1 MAISSMTTITERRL
15 HLQLSGL
22 VQGVGFRPWSYR
34 LARQLQLRG
43 WVGNNPGG
51 VCLVLEGPEADLQR
65 FLETLQTAPPPR
77 CRLDRLQQQW
87 SAATGQPSDFRI
99 AAAEA
104 ACSDQLASALVSPDL
119 AICPACLAELGDPAS
134 RRHHYPFISCTDCGP
149 RYSLL
154 RQLPFERAHT
164 SLATFPLCAACSRD
178 YADPADRRFHAQ
190 TLSCPACGPRL
201 RWQTRSVAEP
211 LDPRGIA
218 GDSATAIDA
227 AAAALHQGRIVALQ
241 GIGGFQLLVDP
252 GNAAAVAELR
262 RRKGRPDKPL
272 ALLADPSWLEGCCH
286 INPAERQ
293 QWWSPAAPIV
303 LLRPREESQQL
314 AHLAG
319 NVAGSSSWLGVMRAA
334 SGLHQLVLAAFAG
347 GALVATSANRSG
359 EPIARDADEDSALLA
374 ELADGVLR
382 HDLPIVNRIDDSV
395 LRLAAS
401 RPLVLRLGR
410 GLAPLA
416 VAHLAPRLGPE
427 QNARGA
433 SDTRGAGLALGAQLK
448 GSVALQLP
456 QQILLSPDLG
466 DISSSL
472 GSRHL
477 QETASHWLQRHGVT
491 AASIGCDAHPGYSSS
506 QLAADLALQQ
516 GLPLRAVQHHHAH
529 LLAVMAEHGQGG
541 EQRGVAWDG
550 SGQGDDGSLWGGE
563 ALAVSTA
570 GYRRLARLRPF
581 PLPGGEQ
588 ALREPRRAAL
598 GLLVSAYGTRW
609 RQRVQGCGALP
620 WLQAFQ
626 AEELEVLDQAL
637 ERGLNSPLCSSVGR
651 LFDAVAALL
660 GLQQICSHEAQA
672 AMALEGLATRAAANG
687 SSWNNPS
694 YRLPLRR
701 SDSAGCLEW
710 DWRPLLEQLL
720 QDLAAADAA
729 GNADAGDLSERAS
742 WIALAF
748 HQALAEGLADLAAQV
763 RNPEAPESALAPGGA
778 RTFLLS
784 GGCFQNALLLE
795 RSIAALQ
802 ARGITAVWSQQLP
815 CNDAA
820 LAVGQLLA
828 ASAVPITPAAPR
840 ATPHVPRRTG

>member
-1 MAISSMTTITERRL
+1 MAIGSMTTITERRL

-34 LARQLQLRG
+34 LAQQLHLRG
-43 WVGNNPGG
+43 CVGNNADG
-51 VCLVLEGPEADLQR
+51 VCLVLEGPDADLQR
-65 FLETLQTAPPPR
+65 FLEILQTAPPPR
-77 CRLDRLQQQW
+77 CRIDRLLQQW
-87 SAATGQPSDFRI
+87 NAATGQPSDFRI

-104 ACSDQLASALVSPDL
+104 AGSDQLASALVSPDL
-119 AICPACLAELGDPAS
+119 AICPACLAELADPAS

-164 SLATFPLCAACSRD
+164 SLAAFPLCRD
-178 YADPADRRFHAQ
+178 CAHEYADPADRRFHAQ

-201 RWQTRSVAEP
+201 RWQ
-211 LDPRGIA
+211 PRGSAA
-218 GDSATAIDA
+218 GDPATAIGA
-227 AAAALHQGRIVALQ
+227 AAAALRQGQIVALQ

-272 ALLADPSWLEGCCH
+272 ALLADPSWLEACCRLS
-286 INPAERQ
+286 AEERQ

-319 NVAGSSSWLGVMRAA
+319 NVAGSSPWLGVMRAA

-359 EPIARDADEDSALLA
+359 EPIACDADEDSALLDQ
-374 ELADGVLR
+374 LADGVLR

-395 LRLAAS
+395 LRLAAGRS
-401 RPLVLRLGR
+401 LVLRLGR

-416 VAHLAPRLGPE
+416 VAHGAPRLGPG
-427 QNARGA
+427 QDARAAG
-433 SDTRGAGLALGAQLK
+433 DIRGAGLALGAQLK

-466 DISSSL
+466 DIGSSR
-472 GSRHL
+472 GSSHL
-477 QETASHWLQRHGVT
+477 EATASSWLQRHGVT
-491 AASIGCDAHPGYSSS
+491 AATIACDTHPGYSSS
-506 QLAADLALQQ
+506 QLAADLASQQ
-516 GLPLRAVQHHHAH
+516 GLPLQAVQHHHAH
-529 LLAVMAEHGQGG
+529 LLAVMAEHGLGG
-541 EQRGVAWDG
+541 EQCGVAWDG

-581 PLPGGEQ
+581 PLPGSER

-598 GLLVSAYGTRW
+598 GLLVSAYGGRW
-609 RQRVQGCGALP
+609 RQRLQACGALP
-620 WLQAFQ
+620 WLQAFK
-626 AEELEVLDQAL
+626 AEELEVLEQAM
-637 ERGLNSPLCSSVGR
+637 ERGLNSPLCSSIGR

-687 SSWNNPS
+687 SSWNLPS

-701 SDSAGCLEW
+701 SGSAGCLEW

-720 QDLAAADAA
+720 QDLADAGAGDRSGRAA
-729 GNADAGDLSERAS
+729 G
-742 WIALAF
+742 IALAF

-763 RNPEAPESALAPGGA
+763 LNPKAPGSALAPGGA

-795 RSIAALQ
+795 RSIAGLQ
-802 ARGITAVWSQQLP
+802 ARGITAVWSQRLP

>member
-1 MAISSMTTITERRL
+1 MAIGTMTTITERRL
-15 HLQLSGL
+15 QLQLSGL

-34 LARQLQLRG
+34 LAQQLQLRG
-43 WVGNNPGG
+43 WVSNNAGG
-51 VCLVLEGPEADLQR
+51 VCLVLEGPEAPLLR

-77 CRLDRLQQQW
+77 CRIDRLQQQW
-87 SAATGQPSDFRI
+87 KPATGEPSGFRI

-104 ACSDQLASALVSPDL
+104 ACTDRPASALVSPDL

-164 SLATFPLCAACSRD
+164 SLATFPLCPACSRE

-201 RWQTRSVAEP
+201 RWQTCPVATP
-211 LDPRGIA
+211 FDPHGFA
-218 GDSATAIDA
+218 GDSAMAIAA
-227 AAAALHQGRIVALQ
+227 AAAALRQGRIVALQ

-272 ALLADPSWLEGCCH
+272 ALLADPSWLEACCH
-286 INPAERQ
+286 ISSAERQ
-293 QWWSPAAPIV
+293 QWWSAAAPIV
-303 LLRPREESQQL
+303 LLWPRTES
-314 AHLAG
+314 ARRTHLAG
-319 NVAGSSSWLGVMRAA
+319 NVAGSNPWLGVMRAA
-334 SGLHQLVLAAFAG
+334 SGLHQLVLEAFGG

-359 EPIARDADEDSALLA
+359 EPIARDADADSALLA

-395 LRLAAS
+395 LRLAAG

-416 VAHLAPRLGPE
+416 VAHAALPLRPG
-427 QNARGA
+427 QHARGA
-433 SDTRGAGLALGAQLK
+433 SDARGAGLALGAQLK
-448 GSVALQLP
+448 GGVALQLP

-466 DISSSL
+466 DIGSSR
-472 GSRHL
+472 GCRHL
-477 QETASHWLQRHGVT
+477 EETASSWLQRHSVT
-491 AASIGCDAHPGYSSS
+491 AASIACDAHPGYSSS
-506 QLAADLALQQ
+506 QLATALASQQ

-529 LLAVMAEHGQGG
+529 LLAVMAEHGLGG

-563 ALAVSTA
+563 ALAVSTT

-581 PLPGGEQ
+581 PLPGGER

-598 GLLVSAYGTRW
+598 GLLVSAYGGRW
-609 RQRVQGCGALP
+609 RQRVPACGALP
-620 WLQAFQ
+620 WLQAFK

-637 ERGLNSPLCSSVGR
+637 ARGLNSPLCSSVGR

-672 AMALEGLATRAAANG
+672 AMALEGLAGRAVANG
-687 SSWNNPS
+687 SSWQSRS
-694 YRLPLRR
+694 YRLPLIG
-701 SDSAGCLEW
+701 SGTAGCLEW

-720 QDLAAADAA
+720 QDLATGAADAD
-729 GNADAGDLSERAS
+729 ADAGDLSERAS
-742 WIALAF
+742 GIALAF
-748 HQALAEGLADLAAQV
+748 HQALAEGLADLADQV
-763 RNPEAPESALAPGGA
+763 LNPEASESALAPGGA

-802 ARGITAVWSQQLP
+802 ARGIEAVWSQQLP

-820 LAVGQLLA
+820 LPMGQLLA
-828 ASAVPITPAAPR
+828 APAMPINPVAPR